1 MDKLANWPNVLTQ
14 FRNMVN
20 TSEKTAQSLLPDVS
34 TPLRLMHMIS
44 RNKLT
49 RNYTAIEANFLY
61 AAMHIACMMELQFR
75 KDTCPDLPE
84 RLDGLVQ

>member
-1 MDKLANWPNVLTQ
+1 MDKMANWPNVLTQ

-20 TSEKTAQSLLPDVS
+20 TSEKTAQSLLPNVS

-61 AAMHIACMMELQFR
+61 AAMHIACMTELQFR

-84 RLDGLVQ
+84 RLDELVQ